1 MVVALG
7 LLLATYAGIVAGVAF
22 LIAYR
27 PNFGWYW
34 AIVVVAVGVTVV
46 ARIRNGGLSVL
57 SSVGATI
64 VAPDRG
70 AGLHEMVE
78 RLAGLADIP
87 VPELALVE
95 SDAANALAVG
105 LTRRRSVVVVT
116 RGLVAELEP
125 KEVEAVLA
133 HETAHLAHRDAAVM
147 TAVAGPRLLGEVLV
161 GGSTEGAGLI
171 WTLVWPLGLLPLGVG
186 TALTLTVSRYR
197 EYAADRGAVLLTGA
211 PEELMS
217 ALRKLAAG
225 ATEIPHDDL
234 RSVNAFCIVS
244 TAARRHFTVLSDH
257 PPLEKRLA
265 RLEQMARDLGK
276 VEA

>member
-1 MVVALG
+1 
-7 LLLATYAGIVAGVAF
+7 
-22 LIAYR
+22 
-27 PNFGWYW
+27 
-34 AIVVVAVGVTVV
+34 
-46 ARIRNGGLSVL
+46 
-57 SSVGATI
+57 
-64 VAPDRG
+64 VAPDRSV
-70 AGLHEMVE
+70 GLHEVVE

-87 VPELALVE
+87 VPDLALVE

-116 RGLVAELEP
+116 RGLVDRLEP
-125 KEVEAVLA
+125 KELF
-133 HETAHLAHRDAAVM
+133 
-147 TAVAGPRLLGEVLV
+147 
-161 GGSTEGAGLI
+161 
-171 WTLVWPLGLLPLGVG
+171 VWPLGLLPLGIG

-211 PEELMS
+211 PEQLMS

-234 RSVNAFCIVS
+234 RAVNAFCIVS
-244 TAARRHFTVLSDH
+244 TAVRRRFGVLSDH
-257 PPLEKRLA
+257 PPLQKRLE